1 MANPNIVN
9 VATINGKTAVQ
20 NIGTTLTTIL
30 DNPTSSNKVIKV
42 NSLLVANIDGSAS
55 ADVSALVGK
64 YNGSSY
70 DNYYIAFTIAVP
82 GDSTLVLITKDTSI
96 YLEEGMRIQM
106 LASSANDLDAIISYE
121 EIS

>member
-9 VATINGKTAVQ
+9 VATILGKTAVQ
-20 NIGTTLTTIL
+20 NIGTSLTTIL
-30 DNPTSSNKVIKV
+30 DNATSSGKVLKV
-42 NSLLVANIDGSAS
+42 NSLLISNIDGSSS

-96 YLEEGMRIQM
+96 YLEEGMRIQL
-106 LASSANDLDAIISYE
+106 LASSASDLDAIISYE

>member
-30 DNPTSSNKVIKV
+30 DNATSSNKVIKV
-42 NSLLVANIDGSAS
+42 NSLLVANIDGSAA

-70 DNYYIAFTIAVP
+70 DNYYIAFTISV
-82 GDSTLVLITKDTSI
+82 
-96 YLEEGMRIQM
+96 
-106 LASSANDLDAIISYE
+106 
-121 EIS
+121 

>member
-9 VATINGKTAVQ
+9 VATILGKTAVQ
-20 NIGTTLTTIL
+20 NIGTSLTTIL
-30 DNPTSSNKVIKV
+30 DNATSSGKVLKV
-42 NSLLVANIDGSAS
+42 NSLLISNIDGSSS

-70 DNYYIAFTIAVP
+70 DNCYIAFTIAVP

-96 YLEEGMRIQM
+96 YLEEGMRIQL
-106 LASSANDLDAIISYE
+106 LASAASDLDGIISYE